1 MIDTSNKVNM
11 KKSIISLSTLGLVS
25 LITGSS
31 ASALTYQEGVGVDFT
46 IQNTITISLSSP
58 NLVIDD
64 LTPGTAADSNIVT
77 VNVQSNNP
85 RGYTLNST
93 VGDSTYTNRNLIHA
107 SSSSASPFSSIDYGT
122 TIPTLNDLN
131 PNQWGYSFSLDDG
144 TTWINSNKTGNVND
158 TGYSGLPL
166 YNDEEHITTL
176 KESSATTPA
185 SGDNVKFKIAAKAS
199 AAQTSGDYQN
209 IINFV
214 AIGAPAPDY
223 IQDLTLA
230 QCQAKASSAPLTV
243 IDRRDGSDYTVRYI
257 NHNCWM
263 NQNLR
268 ITGTISATDS
278 NFEGAD
284 FNTKVNDLTSGNSY
298 TEARSHLPTDA
309 EISASGL
316 TAKQLGAWY
325 NYCAASAGEVCSQT
339 QMDATQDICPAG
351 WSLPTTNQQSSII
364 SYNSWFLPIASGWY
378 RDGSLYQAATYGRW
392 WSATARD
399 ADAQHH
405 LYYFGSLNLS
415 SINKNYGLTIR
426 CVRST

>member
-1 MIDTSNKVNM
+1 M
-11 KKSIISLSTLGLVS
+11 KKSIVSLSTLGLVS
-25 LITGSS
+25 LIAGSS

-64 LTPGTAADSNIVT
+64 LTPGTAVDSNIVT

-93 VGDSTYTNRNLIHA
+93 VGNSTYANRNLTHA
-107 SSSSASPFSSIDYGT
+107 SSGSASPFSSIDYGT
-122 TIPTLNDLN
+122 TVSTLNGLS

-144 TTWINSNKTGNVND
+144 TTWINANKTGNVND

>member
-1 MIDTSNKVNM
+1 M

-298 TEARSHLPTDA
+298 TEARSYLPTDA

>member
-1 MIDTSNKVNM
+1 M

-64 LTPGTAADSNIVT
+64 LTPGTAVDSNIVT

-93 VGDSTYTNRNLIHA
+93 VGNSTYANRNLAHA
-107 SSSSASPFSSIDYGT
+107 SSGSASPFSSIDYGT
-122 TIPTLNDLN
+122 TVSTLNGLS

-166 YNDEEHITTL
+166 YTDGEYITTL
-176 KESSATTPA
+176 KESGSTTPTG
-185 SGDNVKFKIAAKAS
+185 GDNVKFKIAAKAS

-284 FNTKVNDLTSGNSY
+284 FNTKVNDLASGNSY

>member
-1 MIDTSNKVNM
+1 M

-185 SGDNVKFKIAAKAS
+185 SGDNVKFKITAKAS

>member
-1 MIDTSNKVNM
+1 M